1 MDNPKYLAVIITPPI
16 FKASGGVTAGM
27 ELSHAI
33 SRITP
38 YEVALMSEQASIE
51 KKSNNLTIRRFSCTN
66 SLGTIAQ
73 YTPRAL
79 RTLTTQAPTLIEYI
93 AKNKP
98 DLVHI
103 HNPHPA
109 PALWKVAKTCLKY
122 KIPYVMSAHGFI
134 EFANPNSW
142 LGHNKMKQI
151 AFHYLVSKPFKQ
163 AVDNANAIFLTSP
176 PENAVADALH
186 IPVEKR
192 FIITNGHDTFFQ
204 QPALEAELADV
215 RSKFQLS
222 NDIAPTFFFLG
233 NHTANKGIDT
243 LLTACHK
250 AKQPWNII
258 IGGMIRSKEEHNQL
272 LKQYRVCELG
282 EKVKFTDF
290 LSKNELRALYQ
301 SVDGFVFPSKADT
314 LPLVVLDAMA
324 SSLPVIA
331 TNVGGISY
339 QVDNSNG
346 KLISPDDADELA
358 KALDD
363 LSLSKELRQHL
374 GFMGLQKVKERF
386 CWNKSAETALSI
398 YKKILQKYLY

>member
-1 MDNPKYLAVIITPPI
+1 MDTFKYLAVIVTPPI

-33 SRITP
+33 SSIVP
-38 YEVALMSEQASIE
+38 YEIALMSEQASIE
-51 KKSNNLTIRRFSCTN
+51 KKSSNLTIHRFACTN
-66 SLGTIAQ
+66 SLGVLAQ
-73 YTPRAL
+73 YAPRAL
-79 RTLTTQAPTLIEYI
+79 RTLTTQTPTLIEYI
-93 AKNKP
+93 TKNKP

-109 PALWKVAKTCLKY
+109 PALWKIAQTCLKN

-134 EFANPNSW
+134 EFTNPDAW
-142 LGHNKMKQI
+142 LGHNKIKQV
-151 AFHYLVSKPFKQ
+151 AFQHLVSRPFRQ
-163 AVDNANAIFLTSP
+163 AVDNADAILLTSP
-176 PENAVADALH
+176 PENSVADTLG
-186 IPVEKR
+186 IPSEKR
-192 FIITNGHDTFFQ
+192 FIVTNGHDTFFQ
-204 QPALEAELADV
+204 QSASAEDITNILN
-215 RSKFQLS
+215 KFHL
-222 NDIAPTFFFLG
+222 NNRTTPTFFFLG

-258 IGGMIRSKEEHNQL
+258 IGGMIRSKSEHNHL
-272 LKQYRVCELG
+272 LQQYQVSELG
-282 EKVKFTDF
+282 EKVIFTDF

-339 QVDNSNG
+339 QVDSSNG
-346 KLISPDDADELA
+346 RLIIPDDADELA
-358 KALDD
+358 KALDE
-363 LSLSKELRQHL
+363 LSVSKELRQQL
-374 GFMGLQKVKERF
+374 GHAGSQKVKERF
-386 CWNKSAETALSI
+386 CWDNSAKTALSL
-398 YKKILQKYLY
+398 YRKILHKS